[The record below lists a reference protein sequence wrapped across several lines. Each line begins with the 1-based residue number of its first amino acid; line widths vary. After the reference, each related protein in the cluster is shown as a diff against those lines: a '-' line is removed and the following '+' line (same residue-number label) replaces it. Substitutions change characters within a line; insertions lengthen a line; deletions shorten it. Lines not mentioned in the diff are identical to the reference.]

1 MTKMRIMGMNPPS
14 IPKGPEEVWRARV
27 AVGPNIGFMRT
38 NPGRASL
45 PSVAPLLTGIGRN
58 REDLQIG
65 SRRRVFASGTAGEQF
80 RQRTESDSLPDL
92 GHEVKV
98 IADVVQRRKH
108 RGGQLAAAEQVVEE
122 GARGARARRAAAL
135 RVDGPRVGLEAG
147 VLDLER
153 PPAGEEDAVAGVA
166 GRQH

>member
-14 IPKGPEEVWRARV
+14 IPKGPEEACSARRAV
-27 AVGPNIGFMRT
+27 EGPKIGFIVRT

-45 PSVAPLLTGIGRN
+45 PSRAPLLTGIGRN
-58 REDLQIG
+58 RQDLQIG

-80 RQRTESDSLPDL
+80 RQRTESDSLPDV

-98 IADVVQRRKH
+98 IADDVQGGEDGR
-108 RGGQLAAAEQVVEE
+108 GQLAAAEQVVEE
-122 GARGARARRAAAL
+122 GARGPRARRAAAL
-135 RVDGPRVGLEAG
+135 VVELQRVVLEAG

-153 PPAGEEDAVAGVA
+153 RPAGKEDAVTGV
-166 GRQH
+166 